1 MISISSET
9 LGADGSC
16 ETVTDQPSVSI
27 VVPTYNREDRLRRV
41 IDALAR
47 QVVPVRLEVVV
58 VSDGS
63 TDGTHDYLA
72 ALRAPGMTVVVVEQP
87 NSGPAAARNA
97 GIQHASGDLV
107 VFVDDDVVATPGLV
121 AAHMAAH
128 ARVGDRAVVIGP
140 MVDPPDHQMSPWVRW
155 EQAMLRKQYWAMKAG
170 KYRATARQF
179 YTGNASIRREHLVA
193 VGGFDTRFRRA
204 EDVELAL
211 RLDDAGLEFDFAPD
225 AIGHHYAER
234 SYQAWLKNAFDY
246 GRNDVIFGRDMGHP
260 RLLIFTA
267 RNYRSHHVF
276 VRAAIALSIDRPRIA
291 RTFVGAVS
299 PLATA
304 ASRLRCERAAN
315 ALLSVVYGVEYFR
328 GVLDEAGGADEFR
341 ALVTAALDRDVRSG
355 SK

>member
-1 MISISSET
+1 
-9 LGADGSC
+9 
-16 ETVTDQPSVSI
+16 VTGQPDVSI
-27 VVPTYNREDRLRRV
+27 VVPTFNREDRLRRV

-47 QVVPVRLEVVV
+47 QVVPVCLEVVV

-72 ALRAPGMTVVVVEQP
+72 ALHVPEIKVVVVEQP

-107 VFVDDDVVATPGLV
+107 VFVDDDVVATPGLI
-121 AAHMAAH
+121 AAHMAVH
-128 ARVGDRAVVIGP
+128 ARLGDRAVVIGP

-155 EQAMLRKQYWAMKAG
+155 EQAMLGKQYCAMATG

-193 VGGFDTRFRRA
+193 AGGFDTRFRRA

-211 RLDDAGLEFDFAPD
+211 RLDDAGLEFEFAPD

-246 GRNDVIFGRDMGHP
+246 GRNDVIFGRDMGHL
-260 RLLIFTA
+260 RLLVFTA
-267 RNYRSHHVF
+267 RKHRSHHVF
-276 VRAAIALSIDRPRIA
+276 VRAAIALCAERPRIA
-291 RTFVGAVS
+291 RAFVAAVS
-299 PLATA
+299 PLAVA
-304 ASRLRCERAAN
+304 ASRLRCERVAS
-315 ALLSVVYGVEYFR
+315 ALLSVVYGVEYYR

-341 ALVTAALDRDVRSG
+341 ALVSAALAGDIG
-355 SK
+355 SDSR